1 MKFVYYMRGFG
12 CGILVAVMIML
23 LAGAAK
29 SKVKTS
35 ETTASDNQSVIT
47 TTKENKTEPETTTA
61 AQPETTT
68 AAQLETT
75 TAAEPETTTAAAEPE
90 TTTAAAE
97 PETTTAAAEPET
109 TTAAQPAVGD
119 VIIYLD
125 PSYEQS
131 EQVVALL
138 HEKGIIEDEDA
149 FNAYLNE
156 TGLAYEIQYGEKTV
170 NPAMSFEEIAIAI
183 CN

>member
-61 AQPETTT
+61 AQPETPTAAQPETTTAVGVKTTT
-68 AAQLETT
+68 AAQPETP
-75 TAAEPETTTAAAEPE
+75 TAAEPETTTAV
-90 TTTAAAE
+90 
-97 PETTTAAAEPET
+97 
-109 TTAAQPAVGD
+109 QPAVGD

>member
-68 AAQLETT
+68 AAQPETTTVAQPESTTAAQPESTTAAQPETTT
-75 TAAEPETTTAAAEPE
+75 TAAPETTTAV
-90 TTTAAAE
+90 
-97 PETTTAAAEPET
+97 
-109 TTAAQPAVGD
+109 QPAVGD

>member
-68 AAQLETT
+68 AVGVETP
-75 TAAEPETTTAAAEPE
+75 TAAQPETTTAV
-90 TTTAAAE
+90 
-97 PETTTAAAEPET
+97 
-109 TTAAQPAVGD
+109 QPAVGD